1 MQEEITEEKTIENM
15 EMELIAQE
23 CSVSTDDV
31 MEYPPT
37 ALSLGEKTI
46 QTKNGDINIPIGIG
60 TYGNFSFVQ
69 APPKTKK
76 TFFYHYVGR
85 CLFKW
90 SKYIWWRLNKR
101 S

>member
-46 QTKNGDINIPIGIG
+46 QTKKRR
-60 TYGNFSFVQ
+60 Y
-69 APPKTKK
+69 
-76 TFFYHYVGR
+76 
-85 CLFKW
+85 
-90 SKYIWWRLNKR
+90 KYSNRNWHLWKL
-101 S
+101 